1 MNLKQ
6 IAEARIVIDP
16 EVANGKPRIKGT
28 RVLVSDILLSLAEGL
43 STTEILRNFR
53 GLQPDDLKAAIAYA
67 FCLTDGIKMKIGTAF
82 DPLTNDD
89 QMPALTS
96 AAEDDDKLLFS
107 KALEEQ
113 AAIQEDI
120 TKEKLAELK
129 AQKTKKTI
137 SPKSSDSKDPA
148 PQERPYDL
156 LIDISGER
164 LTKVFKDGD
173 AYEQG
178 LDMSMDNYVL
188 VHRKDNKPWL
198 AYSTKDGVEVDLS
211 MRRNLLVTY
220 SDNGLIKKEVF
231 EGYLT
236 TDRQHK
242 IFIQRVDGK
251 TCGKVL

>member
-16 EVANGKPRIKGT
+16 EVCSGKPRVKGT

-43 STTEILRNFR
+43 SSTEILRNFR

-67 FCLTDGIKMKIGTAF
+67 FCITDGIKMKIGSAF
-82 DPLTNDD
+82 DPVNDD
-89 QMPALTS
+89 GAMLPLSQ
-96 AAEDDDKLLFS
+96 AEDIEKQLFS

-113 AAIQEDI
+113 AAIQDDI

-129 AQKTKKTI
+129 AKKLQKTV
-137 SPKSSDSKDPA
+137 SPKYVDDKEPA
-148 PQERPYDL
+148 PKERAYDL
-156 LIDISGER
+156 LIDISGEP
-164 LTKVFKDGD
+164 LTQIFKDMD
-173 AYEQG
+173 AFEQG
-178 LDMSMDNYVL
+178 LDMTMDNYVF
-188 VHRKDNKPWL
+188 VARKDEKPWL
-198 AYSTKDGVEVDLS
+198 CYSTRDGVEIDQA

-220 SDNGLIKKEVF
+220 SDSGLIKKEVF

-242 IFIQRVDGK
+242 IFIQKVNGK
-251 TCGKVL
+251 TCGSAL